1 MRYNDGPM
9 DGILY
14 ASLCLIWGST
24 WAAIKYALD
33 GVPPFLGAGLRFA
46 LASLVLTP
54 FALKRRKPLTR
65 DDRLAIVS
73 CGFLSFTLSYATV
86 YWAEQYIASGLTAIL
101 YCTMPLFVALLSAF
115 WTKAERLTARKVA
128 GIVIGMAGTAVLFWP
143 HGDLGASQ
151 ASGMLATLAGSFSA
165 AANLVTMKKH
175 SKHTDIFVLNASA
188 MAIGAACLLTLSA
201 ATESYAG
208 LHWTRSNAAAL
219 VYLSLIGSVAS
230 FLSYY
235 HLIKTM
241 EATLLSMI
249 TLIIPIVAVGLGWLF
264 LGETVG
270 ASTGLGILIV
280 LGGVAIAIAP
290 SGKAK
295 TAAVAAAL
303 LLALL
308 CPRAGAESIITAV
321 GVRGGALVTSGDMR
335 RYLNSGPAVV
345 EGFATLRGK
354 GKLDYEVAIAGYT
367 ASSAEGG
374 LVTCAGCATPTTT
387 YRYEQTLTVIPVVAT
402 AEYGTVK
409 KHGSVKF
416 GLGAGAYITTL
427 DKTLSFADARAQSSL
442 GQHQTISR
450 ITGGPHAQMKVGY
463 QFSPRVGAEALL
475 RYGYVRLN
483 ENLFSGFQGAAA
495 APATADFAFSAKA
508 GNIYG
513 LLIAGGLSIKL

>member
-1 MRYNDGPM
+1 M
-9 DGILY
+9 DGFLY

-65 DDRLAIVS
+65 DDRVAIAS

-86 YWAEQYIASGLTAIL
+86 YWAEQFIASGLTAIL

-115 WTKAERLTARKVA
+115 WTKAERLTARKVT

-151 ASGMLATLAGSFSA
+151 AAGMLATLAGSFSA

-175 SKHTDIFVLNASA
+175 SKHTDIFVLNASS
-188 MAIGAACLLTLSA
+188 MAIGAACLLALSA
-201 ATESYAG
+201 LTESYAG

-219 VYLSLIGSVAS
+219 VYLSIIGSVAS

-249 TLIIPIVAVGLGWLF
+249 TLIIPIVAVALGWLF

-270 ASTGLGILIV
+270 ASTGIGILVV

-290 SGKAK
+290 SRKGKA
-295 TAAVAAAL
+295 AALAAL
-303 LLALL
+303 LLASL

-321 GVRGGALVTSGDMR
+321 GVRGGALATSGDMR

-354 GKLDYEVAIAGYT
+354 DKLDYEIAIAGYT
-367 ASSAEGG
+367 ASSAESG
-374 LVTCAGCATPTTT
+374 LVSCVGCATPTTT
-387 YRYEQTLTVIPVVAT
+387 YRYAQTLTVIPVIAT

-409 KHGSVKF
+409 KKGSVKF

-427 DKTLSFADARAQSSL
+427 DKTLTFADARAQSSL
-442 GQHQTISR
+442 GQHETISR

-463 QFSPRVGAEALL
+463 QFSPRVGAEALV
-475 RYGYVRLN
+475 RYAYARLN
-483 ENLFSGFQGAAA
+483 ENLFRGFQGASAS
-495 APATADFAFSAKA
+495 PATADFAFTAKA
-508 GNIYG
+508 GNISG
-513 LLIAGGLSIKL
+513 LLIAGGLSIKLGGGK